1 MKLQETLKRIK
12 RIRRDITDERDISY
26 DDIAFLQANQGIIK
40 DYFDCDP
47 ILYEWAGI
55 PESLYGR
62 KTRFTKG
69 DCYAI
74 CEFLTAILRDNP
86 DMITDIA
93 NGLGYPPKAMGNLL
107 GDLESVFDA
116 MICCENEHNYI
127 DTRQDAIIAE
137 IVPVDMGDDE

>member
-26 DDIAFLQANQGIIK
+26 DDTAFLQANQDIIK
-40 DYFDCDP
+40 DYFDGDP

-74 CEFLTAILRDNP
+74 CEFITAILRDNP

-116 MICCENEHNYI
+116 MICVENDKNYA
-127 DTRQDAIIAE
+127 DTRQDAIICE
-137 IVPVDMGDDE
+137 IVPVDNDDEQ

>member
-12 RIRRDITDERDISY
+12 RIRRDITDERDISMC
-26 DDIAFLQANQGIIK
+26 DCVFLRANQGIIK
-40 DYFDCDP
+40 DYFDDDP
-47 ILYEWAGI
+47 VLYEWAGI

-74 CEFLTAILRDNP
+74 CEFITALLRDNP

-93 NGLGYPPKAMGNLL
+93 NALDYPPKAIGNLL
-107 GDLESVFDA
+107 QDLESVFDA
-116 MICCENEHNYI
+116 MICVENDKNYI
-127 DTRQDAIIAE
+127 DTRQDAIICE
-137 IVPVDMGDDE
+137 IVPVDENDD

>member
-26 DDIAFLQANQGIIK
+26 DDTAFLQANQDIIK
-40 DYFDCDP
+40 DYFDDDP
-47 ILYEWAGI
+47 VLYEWAGI
-55 PESLYGR
+55 PEALYGR

-74 CEFLTAILRDNP
+74 CEFITALLRDNP

-93 NGLGYPPKAMGNLL
+93 NALDYPPKAIGNLL

-116 MICCENEHNYI
+116 MICVENDKNYA
-127 DTRQDAIIAE
+127 DTRQDAIICE
-137 IVPVDMGDDE
+137 IVPVDENDD

>member
-26 DDIAFLQANQGIIK
+26 DDTAFLQANQDIIK
-40 DYFDCDP
+40 DYFDDDP
-47 ILYEWAGI
+47 VLYEWAGI

-74 CEFLTAILRDNP
+74 SEFLQALLRDCP
-86 DMITDIA
+86 DCVESVADA
-93 NGLGYPPKAMGNLL
+93 LGYPPKAMGNLL
-107 GDLESVFDA
+107 GDLESVFNA
-116 MICCENEHNYI
+116 MISIERDQNYA

-137 IVPVDMGDDE
+137 IVPVDENDD

>member
-12 RIRRDITDERDISY
+12 HIRRDITDERDISMSDY
-26 DDIAFLQANQGIIK
+26 VFLQANQDIIK
-40 DYFDCDP
+40 DYFDDDP
-47 ILYEWAGI
+47 VLYEWAGI

-74 CEFLTAILRDNP
+74 CEFITALLRDNP

-93 NGLGYPPKAMGNLL
+93 NALDYPPKAIGNLL
-107 GDLESVFDA
+107 QDLESVFDA
-116 MICCENEHNYI
+116 MICVENDKNYA
-127 DTRQDAIIAE
+127 DTRQDAIICE
-137 IVPVDMGDDE
+137 IVPVDENDD

>member
-12 RIRRDITDERDISY
+12 RIRRDITDERDISM
-26 DDIAFLQANQGIIK
+26 DDCVFLQANQDIIK
-40 DYFDCDP
+40 DYFDGDP

-74 CEFLTAILRDNP
+74 CEFITALLRDNP

-93 NGLGYPPKAMGNLL
+93 NGLGYPPKAIGNLL

-116 MICCENEHNYI
+116 IICVENDKNYI
-127 DTRQDAIIAE
+127 DTRQDAIICE
-137 IVPVDMGDDE
+137 IVPVDTDDE

>member
-12 RIRRDITDERDISY
+12 RIRRDITDERDISMC
-26 DDIAFLQANQGIIK
+26 DCVFLRANQDIIK
-40 DYFDCDP
+40 DYFDDDP

-74 CEFLTAILRDNP
+74 CEFITALLRDNP

-93 NGLGYPPKAMGNLL
+93 NALDYPPKAIGNLL
-107 GDLESVFDA
+107 QDLESVFDA
-116 MICCENEHNYI
+116 MICVENDKNYI
-127 DTRQDAIIAE
+127 DTRQDAIICE
-137 IVPVDMGDDE
+137 IVPVDENDD

>member
-26 DDIAFLQANQGIIK
+26 DDTAFLQANQDIIK
-40 DYFDCDP
+40 DYFDDDP

-74 CEFLTAILRDNP
+74 CEFLTALLRDNP

-93 NGLGYPPKAMGNLL
+93 NALDYPPKAIGNLL

-116 MICCENEHNYI
+116 MICVENDKNYA
-127 DTRQDAIIAE
+127 DTRQDAIICE
-137 IVPVDMGDDE
+137 IVPVDTDDE

>member
-12 RIRRDITDERDISY
+12 RIRRDISDERDISY
-26 DDIAFLQANQGIIK
+26 DDTAFLQANQDIIK
-40 DYFDCDP
+40 DYFDDDP
-47 ILYEWAGI
+47 VLYEWAGI
-55 PESLYGR
+55 PEALYGR

-107 GDLESVFDA
+107 QDLESCFDA
-116 MICCENEHNYI
+116 MICIENDKNYI

-137 IVPVDMGDDE
+137 IVPVDEKDD